1 VSASVRGVF
10 RPVRLRKALAGIGVF
25 FIAMDFLCR
34 AWVYPLI
41 GMGTQAMDA
50 IPRRHIPAVIVGVLK
65 PGWKWV
71 IGYLSMSAVMLAVP
85 VFMEKSS
92 HEAV

>member
-1 VSASVRGVF
+1 
-10 RPVRLRKALAGIGVF
+10 
-25 FIAMDFLCR
+25 
-34 AWVYPLI
+34 
-41 GMGTQAMDA
+41 
-50 IPRRHIPAVIVGVLK
+50 LK

-92 HEAV
+92 HEAI

>member
-1 VSASVRGVF
+1 
-10 RPVRLRKALAGIGVF
+10 
-25 FIAMDFLCR
+25 
-34 AWVYPLI
+34 
-41 GMGTQAMDA
+41 MGTQAMDA
-50 IPRRHIPAVIVGVLK
+50 IPRRHIPAVMVGVLK